1 LGLKAIKG
9 AGGMIMVQ
17 TPETAKYDGM
27 PRSAIATNLA
37 DYILSPAE
45 MPTHLVEYVT
55 DFRVKLTDQVLIE
68 APHNQ
73 AALQKVFILL
83 RDYTGHDF
91 SHYKQST
98 IERRLHRRMA
108 VHQIESPSDYVRYLV
123 KEPAEI
129 KTLFKELLI
138 GVTNFFRD
146 PEAYEALKVNGLP
159 YLLENRL
166 PNQPLRV
173 WVAGCATGE
182 EAYSIAIIIKEYL
195 TEHNLNAR
203 VQVFASDID
212 AEAIE
217 FARSGTYP
225 DGIVVDVS
233 LERLNRFFTPNDGTY
248 RINADIREMI
258 VFAEQSIVKD
268 PPFSHLDLISCRNVL
283 IYLQA
288 ELQQKILN
296 LGQGTRIIVEVA

>member
-1 LGLKAIKG
+1 
-9 AGGMIMVQ
+9 
-17 TPETAKYDGM
+17 
-27 PRSAIATNLA
+27 
-37 DYILSPAE
+37 